1 MASRSKDHS
10 LSVVMPVHNALP
22 FLDDAVR
29 SILDQTHRNFEF
41 VIYDDAST
49 DGSTERLREWAAQDE
64 RIRLIEGE
72 KKLGPVG
79 SSMMAVEK
87 STGGFVAR
95 MDADDLSH
103 PQRLE
108 LELRVLEANPAAGLV
123 GSMFDIIDDDG
134 RQIRTEDHW
143 RLERKSAFLPFAH
156 GSIMFRRATFNRI
169 GGYREECIF
178 WEDQDLV
185 LRMAAE
191 ADVLVIPRSLYR
203 FRQWRRR
210 KLSDFDNERVENA
223 VDLMYRCLAR
233 FNRGEA
239 YDDLLESR
247 ERKPTRVDPR
257 VFISAG
263 SRTLWPG
270 GRPMLLGRFL
280 RRGKLGF
287 NARTASTFVWT
298 VWASV
303 SPGSL
308 RAFLRLLLRQRNVRA
323 RHVASAREPV
333 RWSPA
338 YPRSTA
344 SPPAKERSAPL
355 DLVRPAD
362 SR

>member
-29 SILDQTHRNFEF
+29 SILDQTHSDFEF

-72 KKLGPVG
+72 RNLGPVG
-79 SSMMAVEK
+79 SSITAVEN
-87 STGGFVAR
+87 STGEFVAR

-108 LELRVLEANPAAGLV
+108 LQLGVFEANPATGLV

-143 RLERKSAFLPFAH
+143 RLERRSAFLPFAH
-156 GSIMFRRATFNRI
+156 GSIMFRRAIFAQI

-185 LRMAAE
+185 LRMAAV

-203 FRQWRRR
+203 FRQWRRQ
-210 KLSDFDNERVENA
+210 KLSGTQSERVENA

-233 FNRGEA
+233 FERGET
-239 YDDLLESR
+239 YDNLLESR
-247 ERKPTRVDPR
+247 EGQPSRVDPR

-263 SRTLWPG
+263 SRILWPG
-270 GRPMLLGRFL
+270 GRPMLLGRL
-280 RRGKLGF
+280 LKRGKLSL
-287 NARTASTFVWT
+287 NARTASTLVWAT
-298 VWASV
+298 WASV
-303 SPGSL
+303 SPSSL
-308 RAFLRLLLRQRNVRA
+308 RAFLRFLLLLRNARA
-323 RHVASAREPV
+323 RHVASAQEPV
-333 RWSPA
+333 QWSPA
-338 YPRSTA
+338 QPRSTP
-344 SPPAKERSAPL
+344 SKERSVPL